1 MALDQRDQ
9 CALVSLAD
17 DGVAVPVAD
26 RAFLVHDGRAQLDAH
41 AVIELATP
49 LLAAAVAFPA
59 RPPGAACLRT
69 CSRSNPVSREY
80 RHEEKI
86 RQRYQ
91 PREVRRDPP
100 PPLLQSV
107 RRRTKPTTVDL
118 YEVFCAVLY
127 IRAPR
132 GKPPAKAEHRIRQ
145 KARFNHRRRPAG
157 LK

>member
-100 PPLLQSV
+100 PPCCKAYAGAPSPRQSICTRSFV
-107 RRRTKPTTVDL
+107 PCCISEPLGVNHPPKPNI
-118 YEVFCAVLY
+118 ASGKKPVL
-127 IRAPR
+127 ITAD
-132 GKPPAKAEHRIRQ
+132 ARQ
-145 KARFNHRRRPAG
+145 A
-157 LK
+157 